1 MTNLPAIPETTITAL
16 DNAVKSGAISAV
28 GDGFARTV
36 ATANAIHTLRA
47 LLTPDVMKNIMELQ
61 NSPLGFMTDRKDAP
75 YSVDVVRDCIIE
87 ATLNGVSP
95 FGNEFNIIASRCYI
109 TKNGM
114 KHKLRDVQGLSYT
127 ITPGIP
133 RMAGDGAI
141 VAMAIEWTL
150 NGKSDKKEINFAIR
164 VNKGMGADAIIGKA
178 TRKAS
183 AWLFEAVT
191 GQIVDDGEANE
202 SAPVTEVKA
211 SVIEEPPA
219 PEPTASETGDLPM

>member
-16 DNAVKSGAISAV
+16 DNAVKHGAISAV
-28 GDGFARTV
+28 GDGFARTF

-75 YSVDVVRDCIIE
+75 YSAAVVTDCIIE

-114 KHKLRDVQGLSYT
+114 KHKLRDIDGLSYT

-141 VAMAIEWTL
+141 VAMAIEWEYKGAK
-150 NGKSDKKEINFAIR
+150 NKKEINFAIR

-191 GQIVDDGEANE
+191 GTTINEGEADDAIPTTATPVTSPIE
-202 SAPVTEVKA
+202 AAPV
-211 SVIEEPPA
+211 SEPA
-219 PEPTASETGDLPM
+219 NDGTLPM

>member
-28 GDGFARTV
+28 GDGFARTF

-75 YSVDVVRDCIIE
+75 YSAAVVTDCIIE

-114 KHKLRDVQGLSYT
+114 KHKLRDVDGLSYT
-127 ITPGIP
+127 ITPGLP

-141 VAMAIEWTL
+141 VAMAIEWEY
-150 NGKSDKKEINFAIR
+150 NGTKNKKEINFAIR

-191 GQIVDDGEANE
+191 GTTINEGEADDAIPTTATTVASPIE
-202 SAPVTEVKA
+202 SAPV
-211 SVIEEPPA
+211 SEPA
-219 PEPTASETGDLPM
+219 DGVLPM

>member
-1 MTNLPAIPETTITAL
+1 MNNLPAIPETTITAL

-28 GDGFARTV
+28 GDGFARTF

-75 YSVDVVRDCIIE
+75 YSVAVVSDCIIE

-95 FGNEFNIIASRCYI
+95 FGNEFNIISSRCYI

-114 KHKLRDVQGLSYT
+114 KHKLRDVPGLSYT

-141 VAMAIEWTL
+141 VAMSIEWTL

-191 GQIVDDGEANE
+191 GTTINEGEADDAIPTTVTPVTSPIE
-202 SAPVTEVKA
+202 SAPV
-211 SVIEEPPA
+211 SEPA
-219 PEPTASETGDLPM
+219 DELLKM

>member
-1 MTNLPAIPETTITAL
+1 MTNLPAIPEQTITAL
-16 DNAVKSGAISAV
+16 DNAVKSGALSTV
-28 GDGFARTV
+28 GDGFARTL
-36 ATANAIHTLRA
+36 ATANAIHTLRE
-47 LLTPDVMKNIMELQ
+47 LLTRDVMKNLMELQ
-61 NSPLGFMTDRKDAP
+61 NTPLGFMTDRKDAR
-75 YSVDVVRDCIIE
+75 YDEETVRDCIIE

-95 FGNEFNIIASRCYI
+95 FGNEFNIISSRCYI

-114 KHKLRDVQGLSYT
+114 KHKLRDVPGLSYT

-141 VAMAIEWTL
+141 VAMAIEWEY
-150 NGKSDKKEINFAIR
+150 NGAKNKKEINFAIR

-191 GQIVDDGEANE
+191 GTTINEGEADDAIPTTATPVTSPIE
-202 SAPVTEVKA
+202 SAP
-211 SVIEEPPA
+211 ID
-219 PEPTASETGDLPM
+219 EPTDGVLPM

>member
-1 MTNLPAIPETTITAL
+1 MNNLPAIPETTITAL
-16 DNAVKSGAISAV
+16 DTAVKSGALSAV
-28 GDGFARTV
+28 GEGFARTF

-75 YSVDVVRDCIIE
+75 YSAAVVTDCIIE

-114 KHKLRDVQGLSYT
+114 KHKLRDVDGLSYT

-141 VAMAIEWTL
+141 VAMSIEWTL
-150 NGKSDKKEINFAIR
+150 NGKSDKKEISFAIR

-191 GQIVDDGEANE
+191 GTAINEGEADDAIPTTATPVTSPIE
-202 SAPVTEVKA
+202 DAPV
-211 SVIEEPPA
+211 SEPA
-219 PEPTASETGDLPM
+219 DELLKM